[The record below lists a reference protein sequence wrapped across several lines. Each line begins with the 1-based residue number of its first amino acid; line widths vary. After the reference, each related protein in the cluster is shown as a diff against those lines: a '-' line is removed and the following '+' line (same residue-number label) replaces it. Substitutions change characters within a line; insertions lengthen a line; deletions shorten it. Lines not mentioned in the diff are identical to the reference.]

1 MRLVDL
7 KIEDI
12 AFGGKGV
19 GREHGKAVFVPY
31 TIEGETVSAEIVRAK
46 KQFTEAELV
55 EVNQSSPNR
64 VGPQCPYFGRCG
76 GCAYQHID
84 YQHQLAIKWRQV
96 RDALQRI
103 GKLKDVPMRPI
114 IPSPEPY
121 AYRNRITVHALDG
134 VIGFFR
140 RDSRRL
146 IDIECCP
153 IARNEVNTALAEL
166 RGHKHVRDGHYA
178 LRAGP
183 EPRVFSQVND
193 GVAQALLDLIAD
205 LVPPDQRLLIDAFC
219 GADWVSEV
227 VARGETKAT
236 VVSHDGLRFD
246 LRVVAP
252 ECFGNVLQHFTGS
265 KDHNIALREDAQR
278 RGLSIS
284 EYGVTTVET
293 GEVVTH
299 PDEESLYRYLGYAYI
314 PPELRES
321 GGELA
326 AARNG
331 AGSGLPELVQ
341 LSDLRGELHCHST
354 WSQDG
359 KNTIEEM
366 ALAAKTRGYRY
377 LCLTD
382 HSHYL
387 RDGKLE
393 AQWREIEVVNERVKP
408 FRVLRGIEANI
419 RADGSLDVSDDV
431 LAQLDWVVASLHTS
445 FERSPTERILA
456 TIDNPNVDSIGH
468 LTGRR
473 LTRREGAPVDVERVV
488 ERAAET
494 GTALEINSQ
503 PDRLDLRDTNAR
515 LAGEAGVL
523 VPVTTDAHSVG
534 ALGYAELGI
543 GQARR
548 AWLTKEQ
555 VLNTRS
561 WRDVQRARRR

>member
-219 GADWVSEV
+219 GAGFFAKALLDKCERVIGIDWDRFSIAAAKENATEKEVYIAGDVESELQEVGAVYPNRPAPSNDALAGRLRSIAPTTIIVDPPATGLTEAVRTAITDLAPDTLIYVSCNPPTL
-227 VARGETKAT
+227 AR
-236 VVSHDGLRFD
+236 D
-246 LRVVAP
+246 LRHLHEKFAI
-252 ECFGNVLQHFTGS
+252 ES
-265 KDHNIALREDAQR
+265 
-278 RGLSIS
+278 
-284 EYGVTTVET
+284 VTPLDMFPQT
-293 GEVVTH
+293 
-299 PDEESLYRYLGYAYI
+299 A
-314 PPELRES
+314 
-321 GGELA
+321 
-326 AARNG
+326 
-331 AGSGLPELVQ
+331 
-341 LSDLRGELHCHST
+341 
-354 WSQDG
+354 
-359 KNTIEEM
+359 
-366 ALAAKTRGYRY
+366 
-377 LCLTD
+377 
-382 HSHYL
+382 
-387 RDGKLE
+387 
-393 AQWREIEVVNERVKP
+393 EIEVVAH
-408 FRVLRGIEANI
+408 LRGI
-419 RADGSLDVSDDV
+419 
-431 LAQLDWVVASLHTS
+431 
-445 FERSPTERILA
+445 P
-456 TIDNPNVDSIGH
+456 P
-468 LTGRR
+468 
-473 LTRREGAPVDVERVV
+473 
-488 ERAAET
+488 
-494 GTALEINSQ
+494 
-503 PDRLDLRDTNAR
+503 
-515 LAGEAGVL
+515 
-523 VPVTTDAHSVG
+523 
-534 ALGYAELGI
+534 
-543 GQARR
+543 
-548 AWLTKEQ
+548 K
-555 VLNTRS
+555 
-561 WRDVQRARRR
+561 